1 MSTCQAVWQERVTT
15 RDSRSAATTAIGSQP
30 DHAGLLGPKDL
41 ATLTGPFLLAFF
53 GGYLFPIVW
62 IRPAAGVAM
71 TPLSHPYDAI
81 LSDQMTVVGQ
91 DRRANLSLVLAAMF
105 LDLLCGDR
113 PASRR

>member
-1 MSTCQAVWQERVTT
+1 
-15 RDSRSAATTAIGSQP
+15 
-30 DHAGLLGPKDL
+30 
-41 ATLTGPFLLAFF
+41 
-53 GGYLFPIVW
+53 
-62 IRPAAGVAM
+62 M